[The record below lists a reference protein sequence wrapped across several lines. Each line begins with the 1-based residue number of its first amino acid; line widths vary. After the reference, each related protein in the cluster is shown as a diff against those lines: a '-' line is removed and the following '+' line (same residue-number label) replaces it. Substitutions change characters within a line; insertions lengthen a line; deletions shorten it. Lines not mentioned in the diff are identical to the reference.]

1 MSFKNKSNDCQC
13 VCNVDFSGVVGSSTL
28 SLIIAEYFKYLLYER
43 QQIPLPHNQLKDFD
57 SIKWTDDMDSKAGP
71 RNSIKFRKD
80 LKRQRALDTIDK
92 ILSTI
97 HDVFNGSHNV
107 RQILIVFG
115 ATVISPK
122 EQYLITLPPECCY
135 LDPLSSAQ
143 AKLTLFRNIIKSD
156 YWTKLSEMK
165 SQTKVHIFLKAS
177 CSEKLSELG
186 LWPKVRF
193 MMANKGRILTVNC
206 QYKPCPEGLELSQ
219 LDDTE
224 FEISGIE
231 PLNDTANDL
240 DSTNGGMG
248 SPSVANGEVK
258 DKAKASKP
266 VENGLDGKSVNENEL
281 IWYQVQHIF
290 TGFK

>member
-1 MSFKNKSNDCQC
+1 MSFKNKSNDAQS
-13 VCNVDFSGVVGSSTL
+13 VCNVDFSGLVGSSTL
-28 SLIIAEYFKYLLYER
+28 SVIIAEYFKYLLYER

-57 SIKWTDDMDSKAGP
+57 SIKWTDDEDSKP
-71 RNSIKFRKD
+71 RSSRKSGKD

-97 HDVFNGSHNV
+97 HDVFQVSPNV
-107 RQILIVFG
+107 HQILIVFG

-156 YWTKLSEMK
+156 YWIKLSEMK
-165 SQTKVHIFLKAS
+165 LQTKVHIFLKAPS
-177 CSEKLSELG
+177 CEKLSELG
-186 LWPKVRF
+186 LWPKARF
-193 MMANKGRILTVNC
+193 TMASKGKILTVNC

-231 PLNDTANDL
+231 PLNDTANEL
-240 DSTNGGMG
+240 DCSIGAIG
-248 SPSVANGEVK
+248 SPSTANK
-258 DKAKASKP
+258 DMKNKSKSLKSG
-266 VENGLDGKSVNENEL
+266 ENGDDGAPGNENEP
-281 IWYQVQHIF
+281 IWYQIQHIF